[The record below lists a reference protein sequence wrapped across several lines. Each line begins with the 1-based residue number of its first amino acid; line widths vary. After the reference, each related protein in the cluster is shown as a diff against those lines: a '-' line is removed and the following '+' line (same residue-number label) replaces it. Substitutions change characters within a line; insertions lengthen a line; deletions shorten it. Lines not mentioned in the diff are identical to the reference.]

1 MNSKILVVDD
11 EPGMLT
17 LFREIFFDQAV
28 DLETASS
35 AEEALN
41 NLKQNRYDLLIADI
55 RLPKMSGVELMKQS
69 QVIQPDL
76 IVIAITGHA
85 TVNSAVE
92 CMKMGAYD
100 YITKPFHINSI
111 LLIINKAL
119 ERSTLLSERN
129 YLRSELEDKYKFDN
143 LIGHSQ
149 AMQDVFSLIK
159 KVSKSDTTILI
170 EGESGTGKELVARS
184 IHWNSARRDER
195 FVVVNCGALPPELL
209 ESELFGHIK
218 GSFTGAIKDKRGL
231 FEEGDKGTIFL
242 DEIGEVPIRLQV
254 KLLRALQEGEIKPVG
269 STKDIKVDVRVIA
282 ATNKN
287 LKDMMNKGN
296 FRDDL
301 YYRLA
306 VIKLPL
312 PPLRERNTDIH
323 FLINHFIDK
332 YSPPQK
338 SKRIKISSKLIDI
351 LCAYDWPGNVRE
363 LENVIERA
371 IVLSNGETIEL
382 DNMPKEIIDNIPKIA
397 DSETSDILYKKYLDA
412 KKIVQNSF
420 TKRYLESLIL
430 RNQGNISKAAKESG
444 IARTNLHRL
453 LKQYKIDAKK
463 KDTY

>member
-149 AMQDVFSLIK
+149 AM
-159 KVSKSDTTILI
+159 
-170 EGESGTGKELVARS
+170 
-184 IHWNSARRDER
+184 
-195 FVVVNCGALPPELL
+195 
-209 ESELFGHIK
+209 
-218 GSFTGAIKDKRGL
+218 
-231 FEEGDKGTIFL
+231 
-242 DEIGEVPIRLQV
+242 
-254 KLLRALQEGEIKPVG
+254 
-269 STKDIKVDVRVIA
+269 
-282 ATNKN
+282 
-287 LKDMMNKGN
+287 
-296 FRDDL
+296 
-301 YYRLA
+301 
-306 VIKLPL
+306 
-312 PPLRERNTDIH
+312 
-323 FLINHFIDK
+323 
-332 YSPPQK
+332 
-338 SKRIKISSKLIDI
+338 
-351 LCAYDWPGNVRE
+351 
-363 LENVIERA
+363 
-371 IVLSNGETIEL
+371 
-382 DNMPKEIIDNIPKIA
+382 
-397 DSETSDILYKKYLDA
+397 
-412 KKIVQNSF
+412 
-420 TKRYLESLIL
+420 
-430 RNQGNISKAAKESG
+430 
-444 IARTNLHRL
+444 
-453 LKQYKIDAKK
+453 
-463 KDTY
+463 

>member
-312 PPLRERNTDIH
+312 PPLRERNTDIP